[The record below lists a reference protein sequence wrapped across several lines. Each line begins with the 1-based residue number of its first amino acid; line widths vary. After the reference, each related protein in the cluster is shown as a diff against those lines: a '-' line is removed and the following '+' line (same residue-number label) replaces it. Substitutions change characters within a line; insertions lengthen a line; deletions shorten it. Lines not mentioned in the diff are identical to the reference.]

1 MIEVYTKRNKL
12 LFIKF
17 KTDSVPAVLKKLK
30 QLNII
35 NNIKYLIV
43 TSYSKLCTY
52 FCADCHRRTYSDY
65 PVVGDG
71 VDIVCGYCKQDNKL
85 FFVGFKQS
93 EKQTKVKYAV

>member
-1 MIEVYTKRNKL
+1 MIEAYTKRNKL
-12 LFIKF
+12 FFLKF
-17 KTDSVPAVLKKLK
+17 KTDSIPAALRKLK

-43 TSYSKLCTY
+43 TSYSKLSTY
-52 FCADCHRRTYSDY
+52 FCADCHRRSYIDY
-65 PVVGDG
+65 PIVGG
-71 VDIVCGYCKQDNKL
+71 DIVCGHCKQDNKL